1 MSEDQLIKTPCL
13 FGENGNFLLEREMG
27 RGGMGGVYMG
37 RDKMLDRPV
46 AVKVMLR
53 EYGSDPEFVEKFKR
67 EAQAAARLIHPNI
80 AQIYSYGISDGMPYI
95 AMELVAGGSLDQLMS
110 NSGGKTDIPRV
121 MKICEQVAQA
131 LRCAADQG
139 LVHGDVKPE
148 NVLLDANGNAKL
160 VDFGLA
166 AMQKDTNEIWGTPY
180 YIAPEKV
187 KKEGVDYRADMY
199 SLGGTIYHALC
210 GVAPFEGDNAVA
222 VVRKRFEGAPK
233 KPSEVRPGISPQ
245 IDFLVMKMLAMNPS
259 DRYPS
264 FEALLADFKK
274 VMTTGLGTDSAR
286 KGATARLGAT
296 SRLTSSFK
304 RPGLTGQTG
313 KIDDEAGDAADG
325 KTGRFKV
332 KKFGDA
338 GDASDSDVPEEEK
351 DNIGAKVAMVVGGV
365 ILAIGLIVG
374 GLVWYQVSARN
385 AEIAEKQAQIAAGFG
400 QVRTSFDGTRASA
413 QKFATEISEFSE
425 NAVKDCEKF
434 TTELEGVLSKYF
446 VPSVVEQRKSVSSAA
461 PAADGAAVPA
471 QQGGGPTRDES
482 GKRTDTPAVVGEVRG
497 LWEQANI
504 CREASGRVCKQIE
517 ELVADIDKA
526 IAGANADIGSME
538 DLDRAIE
545 ALRGLET
552 AANEL
557 DARHKDIRGGADV
570 AAISKAKGII
580 TSRSQRVLD
589 QTIKRLNEDEM
600 QYQRGL
606 AKKAREDEERK
617 RQERLAQEKE
627 QKIESDRAAAK
638 EAFDSV
644 IASGKIRQLDW
655 KGAYRTLDAVEP
667 QTAEGEIAL
676 KAQRDKIHC
685 MELVQT
691 VLVRS
696 LKDYTFTRPSKN
708 PKENLKGAVVQ
719 AVDDSKITLLKKG
732 EQKPVTIAWQT
743 FFKNHPNSL
752 AEIIAKFIEKSG
764 SAPGSK
770 RLSAMEYFDS
780 MIGVAFLMRHV
791 CSENSNPAAAA
802 SAAAYGDKLVI
813 DAVKKYSDNPER
825 VNKAKECFPDI
836 DFESAM
842 QDAAAENL

>member
-1 MSEDQLIKTPCL
+1 MSEEQLIKTPCL

-80 AQIYSYGISDGMPYI
+80 AQIYSYGIADGMPYI
-95 AMELVAGGSLDQLMS
+95 AMELVAGGSLDQLMA

-148 NVLLDANGNAKL
+148 NILLDANGNAKL

-166 AMQKDTNEIWGTPY
+166 AMQKDTDEIWGTPY

-187 KKEGVDYRADMY
+187 KKEAVDYRADMY
-199 SLGGTIYHALC
+199 SLGGTIYHAIC
-210 GVAPFEGDNAVA
+210 GVAPFEGENAVA

-233 KPSEVRPGISPQ
+233 KPSEVRPGVSPQ
-245 IDFLVMKMLAMNPS
+245 IDFLVMKMLAVNPS

-274 VMTTGLGTDSAR
+274 VMTMGLGTDSGR
-286 KGATARLGAT
+286 KGATARIGAT
-296 SRLTSSFK
+296 TRLTSSIK
-304 RPGLTGQTG
+304 RTGLNIGRTGNLDG
-313 KIDDEAGDAADG
+313 EADESASG
-325 KTGRFKV
+325 KTGRQKSV
-332 KKFGDA
+332 DTGSGKGETDA
-338 GDASDSDVPEEEK
+338 PEEER

-365 ILAIGLIVG
+365 VLAIGLVIG
-374 GLVWYQVSARN
+374 GLVWFQVSARN
-385 AEIAEKQAQIAAGFG
+385 AERAEKQAQITAGIK
-400 QVRTSFDGTRASA
+400 QVRGSFAGTRASA
-413 QKFATEISEFSE
+413 QKFAEELSAFSE

-434 TTELEGVLSKYF
+434 TKELEEVLSRYF
-446 VPSVVEQRKSVSSAA
+446 VPSVVEQLKSVSAA
-461 PAADGAAVPA
+461 GPAAADQTAA
-471 QQGGGPTRDES
+471 QGDPTRDAS

-517 ELVADIDKA
+517 ELVADVDKA
-526 IAGANADIGSME
+526 MANADVDVGSME
-538 DLDRAIE
+538 DLDGAEKIMRALE
-545 ALRGLET
+545 AS
-552 AANEL
+552 ANEL
-557 DARHKDIRGGADV
+557 DARHKDIRASADV
-570 AAISKAKGII
+570 TAISKAKGII

-606 AKKAREDEERK
+606 AKKAREDAERE
-617 RQERLAQEKE
+617 RQERMAQEKE
-627 QKIESDRAAAK
+627 RKIESDRAAAK
-638 EAFDSV
+638 EAFES
-644 IASGKIRQLDW
+644 IISSGRIRQLDW
-655 KGAYRTLDAVEP
+655 KGAYRILDAVET

-676 KAQRDKIHC
+676 KAQRDKVHC

-691 VLVRS
+691 ILIRS

-708 PKENLKGAVVQ
+708 PKENLKGAAVQ
-719 AVDDSKITLLKKG
+719 SVDDAKITILKKG

-743 FFKNHPNSL
+743 FYKNHPNSL

-791 CSENSNPAAAA
+791 CSENPNPAAAA

-813 DAVKKYSDNPER
+813 EAVKKYSDNPDR

-836 DFESAM
+836 DFEAAL
-842 QDAAAENL
+842 QDAASENL